1 MLAKKA
7 IRSSLILLGALSL
20 SLNISCKHKP
30 KVVEQTKIAFK
41 KEGSL
46 TLFTKDSL
54 TIIHL
59 DIEIADTEYERETG
73 MMYRPTMK
81 PYRGMLFIFEDEA
94 PRSFYMKN
102 TEIPLD
108 IIFLDAQ
115 QKVVNIQKNAKPFNQ
130 GSLPSEGPAKYVLE
144 VNGGLA
150 DSWNL
155 SKGDS
160 IAFKKE

>member
-7 IRSSLILLGALSL
+7 NCTLILLGALSL

-41 KEGSL
+41 KEGVL

-54 TIIHL
+54 SIHL

-73 MMYRPTMK
+73 MMYRSNMK
-81 PYRGMLFIFEDEA
+81 SDHGMLFIFEDEA

-102 TEIPLD
+102 TEISLD
-108 IIFLDAQ
+108 IIYLNAQ
-115 QKVVNIQKNAKPFNQ
+115 QKVVSIQKNAEPFNQ
-130 GSLPSEGPAKYVLE
+130 GSLPSEGPAKFVLE

-150 DSWNL
+150 DRWNL

-160 IAFKKE
+160 IAFEKE